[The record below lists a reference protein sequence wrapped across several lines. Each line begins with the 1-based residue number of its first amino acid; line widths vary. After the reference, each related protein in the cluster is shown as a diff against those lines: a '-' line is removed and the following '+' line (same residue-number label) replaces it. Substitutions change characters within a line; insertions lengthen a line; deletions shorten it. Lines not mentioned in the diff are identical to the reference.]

1 MTSKGLH
8 TLIDITGFYV
18 RKPFLYQRCLSMKDR
33 FEMICNNNHL
43 RVVGSGHK
51 VFDNETVSP
60 PGWTMFLMLD
70 ESHIST
76 HCYTD
81 QGKMALDIFTC
92 CPNPQNHINAVN
104 DITRYIIDDYHAEIK
119 SNQTIS
125 RF

>member
-8 TLIDITGFYV
+8 TLIDITRFYV
-18 RKPFLYQRCLSMKDR
+18 QKPFLYQRCLSMKDR
-33 FEMICNNNHL
+33 FESICINNHL

-51 VFDNETVSP
+51 VFNDERVSP
-60 PGWTMFLMLD
+60 AGWTMFLMLD

-76 HCYTD
+76 HCYTE

-92 CPNPQNHINAVN
+92 CPDPRNHINTVH
-104 DITRYIIDDYHAEIK
+104 DITQFIIDDYQAVIK
-119 SNQTIS
+119 SIQTIN